1 MSIIDTLSEAFQRV
15 TKRLWLLS
23 FPICLDLFLW
33 LGPKLSIRPVVDKMI
48 VMLNQTM
55 AMLASETIP
64 DVGTSEMFA
73 VMIEAMQTTLGQV
86 NLFALLAWG
95 QIGVPSIAGA
105 IPVDETQG
113 IVWRISGYGGMLLAQ
128 IAIMAL
134 GLLLAVAFL
143 TVMAEELRS
152 NRREGE
158 ALARGILRTSAYAAV
173 LVVPMGAGLVFL
185 LSFSSLLGPLAIFSG
200 VLVIWMAL
208 YLSFVPQALTL
219 FAQGPIKA
227 LLTSFTVVRLNFW
240 PSVGFLLLVTIIRR
254 GLGLIFGRMLEATP
268 IGVLLAVVG
277 NAFVGTAL
285 ALAMFLFLRS
295 RVVQIKQATDDDDG
309 RFRPT

>member
-1 MSIIDTLSEAFQRV
+1 VSIIDTLSEAFGRV
-15 TKRLWLLS
+15 TKRLWLLA
-23 FPICLDLFLW
+23 FPILLDLFLW

-48 VMLNQTM
+48 AMLNETM

-64 DVGTSEMFA
+64 DVGTGEMLDL
-73 VMIEAMQTTLGQV
+73 MIEAMQTTLSQI

-105 IPVDETQG
+105 IPVDESQG
-113 IVWRISGYGGMLLAQ
+113 LVWQISGYGGMLLAQ

-134 GLLLAVAFL
+134 GLLLAVAYL
-143 TVMAEELRS
+143 SVIAEELQS
-152 NRREGE
+152 TRRQGQE
-158 ALARGILRTSAYAAV
+158 LARGILRTFAYAAV
-173 LVVPMGAGLVFL
+173 LVVPLGAGMVFL
-185 LSFSSLLGPLAIFSG
+185 LSLSSLLGPLAIFGG
-200 VLVIWMAL
+200 VLVIWTVL

-240 PSVGFLLLVTIIRR
+240 PSVGFLLLVTVIRR
-254 GLGLIFGRMLEATP
+254 GLGLIWARLLETTP
-268 IGVLLAVVG
+268 LGMMLAVVG

-285 ALAMFLFLRS
+285 ALAMFLFLRN
-295 RVVQIKQATDDDDG
+295 RVVQIKQVDDDG
-309 RFRPT
+309 RFRPI

>member
-1 MSIIDTLSEAFQRV
+1 MSIIDTLSEAFGRV
-15 TKRLWLLS
+15 TKRLWLLA
-23 FPICLDLFLW
+23 FPILLDLFLW

-48 VMLNQTM
+48 AMLNETM

-64 DVGTSEMFA
+64 DVGTGEMLDL
-73 VMIEAMQTTLGQV
+73 MIEAMQTTLSQI

-105 IPVDETQG
+105 IPVDESQG
-113 IVWRISGYGGMLLAQ
+113 LVWQISGYGGMLLAQ

-134 GLLLAVAFL
+134 GLLLAVAYL
-143 TVMAEELRS
+143 SVIAEELQS
-152 NRREGE
+152 TRRQGQE
-158 ALARGILRTSAYAAV
+158 LARGILRTFAYAAV
-173 LVVPMGAGLVFL
+173 LVVPLGAGMVFL
-185 LSFSSLLGPLAIFSG
+185 LSLSSLLGPLAIFGG
-200 VLVIWMAL
+200 VLVIWTVL

-240 PSVGFLLLVTIIRR
+240 PSVGFLLLVTVIRR
-254 GLGLIFGRMLEATP
+254 GLGLIWARLLETTP
-268 IGVLLAVVG
+268 LGMMLAVVG

-285 ALAMFLFLRS
+285 ALAMFLFLRN
-295 RVVQIKQATDDDDG
+295 RVVQIKQVDDDG
-309 RFRPT
+309 RFRPI